1 MRRLLVALLIGFPAL
16 SATALRAEIAL
27 AAEGDAPT
35 EQVGWRV
42 SATAPATAVAGEP
55 AIVPVEIKVLPGH
68 YIYRES
74 TKFAAG
80 KGATGIAIGS
90 VAYPKTTT
98 KFDKYKNKDVEIYE
112 EGSHIFS
119 VPVTFETVGR
129 TSLALD
135 VKSQACTHEFC
146 LFPTTQPATIELT
159 VAAMAAKTPKP
170 TPTSRAELSPK
181 PSATAAVVA
190 AQSPVPSPT
199 AATARATPAVIA
211 SPAAAAGSVFTD
223 ENRMAELIRTRFLFA
238 LMMAFAGGLAISL
251 TPCVYPMIPITISI
265 IGAQSAESRSKGFLL
280 SLVYVGGI
288 CLVYSA
294 LALVAA
300 LSSKEFGFLLQSPW
314 MRLGITAVFV
324 ALAASMFGAFH
335 LELPSSVA
343 TKLST
348 YKGSGYAGVFVT
360 GLFSGL
366 VAGPCTAPVLLGIL
380 LAISSGVVGVA
391 GGFALMLSF
400 SLGMGVL
407 FVVLGTFSGVLAS
420 LPRSGAWMVRV
431 KHVFGFLLLGAALY
445 YAQLVIPAWAFAA
458 ATGAVLVFAGIHLG
472 AGTRLD
478 AESGELPK
486 FGKAAGM
493 VAVAAGLY
501 FVVAGLAISGVTPQ
515 IPGLSLAS
523 APGASATPTSG
534 IAWIPSEA
542 DARAQSL
549 ATGKPMLIDFYADW
563 CVDCKALDAE
573 VYTDARVI
581 EASKRFV
588 AVKIN
593 TTVDFNT
600 PAATTAQIDALKA
613 HYDVRGLPRVV
624 FVRPDGTIIPDLA
637 VTGIMKPETFLQR
650 MTKAGDAVACDVTRM
665 AC

>member
-16 SATALRAEIAL
+16 FATALRAEIAL

-55 AIVPVEIKVLPGH
+55 VIVPVEIKVLPGH
-68 YIYRES
+68 YIYRDS

-98 KFDKYKNKDVEIYE
+98 TFDKYKNKDVEIYE
-112 EGSHIFS
+112 EGSHVFA
-119 VPVTFETVGR
+119 VPVTFETAGR
-129 TSLALD
+129 TSVALD

-146 LFPTTQPATIELT
+146 LFPTTQPATVELT

-170 TPTSRAELSPK
+170 TPTSRTELSPM
-181 PSATAAVVA
+181 PSPTAAVA
-190 AQSPVPSPT
+190 AQSPVPSP
-199 AATARATPAVIA
+199 AAVAAHATPAAIA
-211 SPAAAAGSVFTD
+211 SPAAASLSGSVFTD

-265 IGAQSAESRSKGFLL
+265 IGAQSAESRTKGFLL

-366 VAGPCTAPVLLGIL
+366 IAGPCTAPVLLGIL

-391 GGFALMLSF
+391 GGFALMLAF

-407 FVVLGTFSGVLAS
+407 FVVIGTFSGVLAS

-458 ATGAVLVFAGIHLG
+458 AAGAVLVFAGIHLG

-478 AESGELPK
+478 ADSGELPK

-501 FVVAGLAISGVTPQ
+501 FVVAGLAISGATPQ
-515 IPGLSLAS
+515 IPGLSLATV
-523 APGASATPTSG
+523 PGTSATMSA
-534 IAWIPSEA
+534 IAWVPSEA
-542 DARAQSL
+542 DARAQSI

-563 CVDCKALDAE
+563 CVDCKVLDAE

-600 PAATTAQIDALKA
+600 PATTTAQIDALKA

-624 FVRPDGTIIPDLA
+624 FVRPDGTIIPDLS

-650 MTKAGDAVACDVTRM
+650 MTKASDAVACDATRM

>member
-90 VAYPKTTT
+90 VAYPRTTT

-119 VPVTFETVGR
+119 VPVTFETAGR

-146 LFPTTQPATIELT
+146 LFPTTQPATVELT

-170 TPTSRAELSPK
+170 TPTSRTELSPK
-181 PSATAAVVA
+181 PSQTAAVAAPSPAPSPAAVA
-190 AQSPVPSPT
+190 AH
-199 AATARATPAVIA
+199 ATPAAIA
-211 SPAAAAGSVFTD
+211 SPASASVSGSVFTD

-238 LMMAFAGGLAISL
+238 LLMAFAGGLAISL

-314 MRLGITAVFV
+314 MRLGITGVFV

-335 LELPSSVA
+335 LELPSSIA
-343 TKLST
+343 TRLST

-391 GGFALMLSF
+391 GGFALMLAF

-407 FVVLGTFSGVLAS
+407 FVVIGTFSGVLAS

-458 ATGAVLVFAGIHLG
+458 ATGAVLVFAGVHLG

-501 FVVAGLAISGVTPQ
+501 FVVAGLAISGVTPP
-515 IPGLSLAS
+515 IPGVPLAS
-523 APGASATPTSG
+523 APGASAAPG
-534 IAWIPSEA
+534 AIAWIPSEA
-542 DARAQSL
+542 DARAQSI

-563 CVDCKALDAE
+563 CVDCKVLDAE
-573 VYTDARVI
+573 VYTDARVV

-600 PAATTAQIDALKA
+600 SATTTAQIDALKA
-613 HYDVRGLPRVV
+613 RYDVRGLPRVV
-624 FVRPDGTIIPDLA
+624 FVRPDGTIIPDLS

-650 MTKAGDAVACDVTRM
+650 MAKASDAVACDATRM